1 MAGSQLTMY
10 PAVTIVPL
18 ILVILV
24 KVCKI
29 GQLHTLEFKDWHFVG
44 TKTEEPNPTQK
55 HRIVEFPRPLHP
67 TKTELKDPH
76 LKQRTPPPVKEWSI

>member
-1 MAGSQLTMY
+1 M
-10 PAVTIVPL
+10 PL

-24 KVCKI
+24 KICKI
-29 GQLHTLEFKDWHFVG
+29 GQLQLQLQLEFKDWQFVG

-76 LKQRTPPPVKEWSI
+76 LKQRTPPPPPPVKEWSI